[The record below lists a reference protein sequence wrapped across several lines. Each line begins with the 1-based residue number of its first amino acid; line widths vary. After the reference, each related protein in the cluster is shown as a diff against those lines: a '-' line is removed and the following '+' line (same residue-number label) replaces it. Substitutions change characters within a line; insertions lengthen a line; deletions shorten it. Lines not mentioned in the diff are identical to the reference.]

1 MTFCSLT
8 LMAFCLWAR
17 CMLGLRA
24 QVTGL
29 LRRWRA
35 LAKVPSP
42 TSPDHFRPVTVFSLV
57 YRIWSSAVSRFWLS
71 KLDSVLDPLLLG
83 NRPGRRATDACR
95 MVLDIIED
103 ARSEGRVATGLILD
117 LEKAFNTW
125 PRLPTLMAV
134 QLLGLPADVTTA
146 WAGAL
151 ASMRRHFH
159 VRGNY
164 CSGQLS
170 DCGFP
175 EGCGLSCLAMVAVDE
190 LLHQFLKVSTQMTTA
205 VTYVD
210 NWELVFSSPAVVASL
225 QRFGSA
231 VDFHKSD
238 S

>member
-1 MTFCSLT
+1 
-8 LMAFCLWAR
+8 
-17 CMLGLRA
+17 
-24 QVTGL
+24 
-29 LRRWRA
+29 
-35 LAKVPSP
+35 
-42 TSPDHFRPVTVFSLV
+42 
-57 YRIWSSAVSRFWLS
+57 
-71 KLDSVLDPLLLG
+71 
-83 NRPGRRATDACR
+83 